1 MEPYNE
7 ENDNL
12 FSPSGASI
20 KEKYFDQLQSDF
32 QLLSEIV
39 LEQLENS
46 QRLLIDKN
54 EDLFALMKKNEKII
68 DSLDITIKEKVINSI
83 MFFNPVAID
92 LRKIMAYYDIT
103 ISMERVGDLIQ
114 NIAVSLKKIDFSLD
128 GFETYIK
135 LTNKMLRHTDEM
147 LKNAVFAVSGS
158 SNQMAYNTILMD
170 DKVDKMERKMERKL
184 AEGFQEKT
192 TDYQMLI
199 NIVNLN
205 NIAYYIER
213 IGDKAV
219 DIAESAIFL
228 LEGKDVRHDKELKKS
243 LPYSNE
249 DEIQ

>member
-1 MEPYNE
+1 IMGTNNKES
-7 ENDNL
+7 DNL
-12 FSPSGASI
+12 LSASGVSI
-20 KEKYFDQLQSDF
+20 KEKYFNQLNSDF

-39 LEQLENS
+39 LEQLANT
-46 QRLLIDKN
+46 QHLLTEKN
-54 EDLFALMKKNEKII
+54 EELFILMKKNEKII

-92 LRKIMAYYDIT
+92 LRKIMAYYDMT
-103 ISMERVGDLIQ
+103 ISLERVGDLIQ
-114 NIAVSLKKIDFSLD
+114 NVAESIKKIDFSLD
-128 GFETYIK
+128 GFDTYIK
-135 LTNKMLRHTDEM
+135 LMGKMLVHTDGM
-147 LKNAVFAVSGS
+147 LKNAVFSVSGS

-184 AEGFQEKT
+184 AEGFQEKVT
-192 TDYQMLI
+192 SYQMLI

-219 DIAESAIFL
+219 DMAESAIFL

-243 LPYSNE
+243 LPFKTEE
-249 DEIQ
+249 DS

>member
-7 ENDNL
+7 GSDNL
-12 FSPSGASI
+12 LSPSGTSI

-39 LEQLENS
+39 LEQLANTR
-46 QRLLIDKN
+46 RLLNDKN
-54 EDLFALMKKNEKII
+54 DELFVLMKKNEKII
-68 DSLDITIKEKVINSI
+68 DSLDNSIREKVINSI

-92 LRKIMAYYDIT
+92 LRKIMAYYDMT

-114 NIAVSLKKIDFSLD
+114 NVGESIKKIDFSLD
-128 GFETYIK
+128 GFETYVK
-135 LTNKMLRHTDEM
+135 LTGKMLVHTDEM
-147 LKNAVFAVSGS
+147 LRNAVLAVSDS

-184 AEGFQEKT
+184 AEGFQGKT

-199 NIVNLN
+199 NIVNLT

-219 DIAESAIFL
+219 DMAESAIFL

-243 LPYSNE
+243 LPFKMEEGN
-249 DEIQ
+249 Q

>member
-12 FSPSGASI
+12 FSPSGSSI

-103 ISMERVGDLIQ
+103 IAMERVGDLIQ
-114 NIAVSLKKIDFSLD
+114 NIAESLKKIDFSLE
-128 GFETYIK
+128 GFEPYIK

-184 AEGFQEKT
+184 AEGFQGKT

-243 LPYSNE
+243 LPFTNE
-249 DEIQ
+249 DETK